1 MGIIKWNSQR
11 ASILVAED
19 ERASSHIEEV
29 DKAGTYGLLAN
40 VQRPHKETAPLILWL
55 SERMGG
61 LKCELMLYLNFFQIY
76 FAQ

>member
-1 MGIIKWNSQR
+1 MGIIKWHSQR

-40 VQRPHKETAPLILWL
+40 VQRPHKETAPFILWL
-55 SERMGG
+55 SEGG
-61 LKCELMLYLNFFQIY
+61 GGGGG
-76 FAQ
+76 